1 MSNISD
7 LAYHFAK
14 KNKKKIIEQFIAKN
28 IIGNKNPEFIF
39 MAGAPGAGK
48 TEYSKNL
55 MKTLQEKVE
64 TNGIVRIDADEIR
77 KIFKDMG
84 YDGKNSDD
92 YKRGCIKGI
101 EILFDQCIKN
111 KYHTIID
118 STFSS
123 FNVVSKNIQA
133 AIKIKATVTLIYLYQ
148 DPTVA
153 WGFTK
158 LREKEEGRSISKEFF
173 ISSLFQSIA
182 NVDRIKKEYGDKIT
196 VWLVEKNIK
205 NQDEN
210 VTINIDK
217 LDNYIKIKQDSESL
231 NKILI

>member
-1 MSNISD
+1 MPDISD
-7 LAYHFAK
+7 LAYRFAK
-14 KNKKKIIEQFIAKN
+14 KNKKQIIDQFIDKN

-55 MKTLQEKVE
+55 MKTLSEKVE

-77 KIFKDMG
+77 NIFKPMG

-123 FNVVSKNIQA
+123 LNVVSKNIQA
-133 AIKIKATVTLIYLYQ
+133 SIKIKATITLIYLYQ
-148 DPTVA
+148 DPAVA

-158 LREKEEGRSISKEFF
+158 LREKEEGRRISKEFF
-173 ISSLFQSIA
+173 VSSLFQSID
-182 NVDRIKKEYGDKIT
+182 NVNKIKELYGDKIT

-205 NQDEN
+205 NQDEKVMFN
-210 VTINIDK
+210 VDR
-217 LDNYIKIKQDSESL
+217 LDNYIKIKQDIESL